1 MSTDNQGSAVRD
13 AVVSFIRDELSYGQD
28 EALGDEVDLIA
39 TGVLDSLN
47 LLRLVSFLE
56 KKFKL
61 TVDDE
66 DLAPQNFK
74 SLKAISEY
82 VANQKSS

>member
-1 MSTDNQGSAVRD
+1 MSTDNEGIRT
-13 AVVSFIRDELSYGQD
+13 AVVAFIREELSYGQD
-28 EALGDEVDLIA
+28 APMDDDRDLIA

-61 TVDDE
+61 QVDDE

-74 SLKAISEY
+74 SLKAITEY
-82 VANQKSS
+82 VSRQKSA